1 MNSTSTLSDLRSR
14 GLVEQ
19 VSSEETLEKHL
30 NAGGAK
36 IYIGF
41 DPTADSLHVGHML
54 PILLLA
60 RMQRRGHTPIVLVG
74 GATGMIGDPSG
85 RSDERQLL
93 TLEAI
98 AANVE
103 AIRPQLSRFV
113 SFEGANAAIV
123 VNNADWTQPVSYL
136 EWLRTVGKYFT
147 VNYMAAKE
155 SVRRRLEDREQGI
168 SYTEFSYM
176 LIQAN
181 DFLHLFDAHGCTI
194 QAGGSDQWG
203 NITAGID
210 LVRKA
215 RGAEVFAMTLPL
227 LTTAGGEKFGK
238 SAGNAVWLDP
248 ARTTP
253 YQFYQFWMQTDDRDV
268 ERYLKLFTFESLESI
283 AETMRVHAENPA
295 RRTAQKLLAARMTE
309 MVHGQEGLADAL
321 RATVALFGKE
331 ELAGLSDDDLAA
343 VFRDVP
349 SLTLERGALVAGLR
363 ISQLL
368 AQAGACAS
376 RGEANRLIQGGGVY
390 LNNVRVDADRTLSE
404 ADLASKSTMVLRTG
418 KKSYYLVRFI

>member
-1 MNSTSTLSDLRSR
+1 MNSTSTLSELRAR
-14 GLVEQ
+14 GMIEQ
-19 VSSEETLEKHL
+19 VTSEESLERLL
-30 NAGGAK
+30 NAGGAT
-36 IYIGF
+36 IYVGF

-60 RMQRRGHTPIVLVG
+60 RLQKRGHTPIVLVG

-85 RSDERQLL
+85 RSAERQLL
-93 TLEAI
+93 TPETI

-113 SFEGANAAIV
+113 SFEGGNAAIV
-123 VNNADWTQPVSYL
+123 VDNGDWTRPVGYL

-181 DFLHLFDAHGCTI
+181 DFLHLFDRHGCTI

-215 RGAEVFAMTLPL
+215 RGAEVHGMTLPL
-227 LTTAGGEKFGK
+227 LTTSGGEKFGK
-238 SAGNAVWLDP
+238 SAGNAIWLDP
-248 ARTTP
+248 GRTTP

-268 ERYLKLFTFESLESI
+268 ERYLKIFTFESLETI
-283 AETMRVHAENPA
+283 AETMESHRLHPE
-295 RRTAQKLLAARMTE
+295 RRTPQKLLAGDMTA
-309 MVHGQEGLADAL
+309 MVHGQGALADAV
-321 RATVALFGKE
+321 RASEALFTK
-331 ELAGLSDDDLAA
+331 ELAGLSDEELAA
-343 VFRDVP
+343 VFSDVP
-349 SLTLERGALVAGLR
+349 SITLERGALAASPRL
-363 ISQLL
+363 SQILI
-368 AQAGACAS
+368 QAGACGS
-376 RGEANRLIQGGGVY
+376 RGEANRLMQGGGVY
-390 LNNVRVDADRTLSE
+390 LNNRRVDGDRALSE
-404 ADLASKSTMVLRTG
+404 ADLASKSMLVLRTG
-418 KKSYYLVRFI
+418 KKSYFLVRFS

>member
-1 MNSTSTLSDLRSR
+1 MNSTSTLSELRAR
-14 GLVEQ
+14 GIIEQ
-19 VSSEETLEKHL
+19 VSSEETLEALL
-30 NAGGAK
+30 NAGSAT
-36 IYIGF
+36 IYVGF

-60 RMQRRGHTPIVLVG
+60 RLQKRGHTPIVLVG

-93 TLEAI
+93 TPEMI

-113 SFEGANAAIV
+113 SFEGSNAAIV
-123 VNNADWTQPVSYL
+123 VDNSDWTRPVSYL

-181 DFLHLFDAHGCTI
+181 DFLHLFDHYGCAI

-227 LTTAGGEKFGK
+227 LTTSGGEKFGK
-238 SAGNAVWLDP
+238 SAGNAIWLDP
-248 ARTTP
+248 VRTTP
-253 YQFYQFWMQTDDRDV
+253 YQFYQFWM
-268 ERYLKLFTFESLESI
+268 
-283 AETMRVHAENPA
+283 N
-295 RRTAQKLLAARMTE
+295 
-309 MVHGQEGLADAL
+309 
-321 RATVALFGKE
+321 
-331 ELAGLSDDDLAA
+331 
-343 VFRDVP
+343 
-349 SLTLERGALVAGLR
+349 
-363 ISQLL
+363 
-368 AQAGACAS
+368 
-376 RGEANRLIQGGGVY
+376 
-390 LNNVRVDADRTLSE
+390 
-404 ADLASKSTMVLRTG
+404 
-418 KKSYYLVRFI
+418 